1 MARDDI
7 RLDINFFEHPKTK
20 RLIRVLGHKGFY
32 ALVRLWT
39 SSAKLYPKG
48 IFKDLDEVD
57 IAELAGWDEDPTVF
71 CKGLSD
77 PKINFLE
84 KVDGIYSLH
93 GWEEHQPWIY
103 YQNERSE
110 IARQNARK
118 RWAMQSA
125 DDRHTEGNA
134 NSNPEATAGGN
145 ADGSADSMQ
154 SASDAKGNTDRSAD
168 GIADCTEDD
177 AIRMQTAEQ
186 AACNLHTVGN
196 APSPS
201 PSPSPTPIPKPIP
214 IPKNSGELK
223 VSPPSGDEQEL
234 TPPEPPPS
242 PPARRSTPGDT
253 ELYTSVQKAF
263 LSKNGE
269 KFTDYGKEGK
279 AIKQLIKKAKAR
291 DPDAHDEFL
300 KSMITR
306 FWELKAGKDRF
317 WKSQPFLPSAL
328 NAGGIFDRVLETFR
342 DPSGGAD
349 PPPGELDQEF
359 LQLIKQ
365 AEAKREGVGV

>member
-48 IFKDLDEVD
+48 VFKDLDEVD

-84 KVDGIYSLH
+84 KVEGVYSLH
-93 GWEEHQPWIY
+93 GWEDHQPWIY

-125 DDRHTEGNA
+125 EDGHTEGNA
-134 NSNPEATAGGN
+134 NSNPEPNAG
-145 ADGSADSMQ
+145 GSADSMQ
-154 SASDAKGNTDRSAD
+154 HASDTKGNAERTAE
-168 GIADCTEDD
+168 GNTDCTEDD
-177 AIRMQTAEQ
+177 AKRMQTAQ
-186 AACNLHTVGN
+186 QVACNLHTVGN

-201 PSPSPTPIPKPIP
+201 PIPTPIPIPNP
-214 IPKNSGELK
+214 IPKDSGEPE
-223 VSPPSGDEQEL
+223 VSPPSGDEQER
-234 TPPEPPPS
+234 TPPETTPS
-242 PPARRSTPGDT
+242 PPKKRSPIQDT

-279 AIKQLIKKAKAR
+279 AIKQLIIKAKAR
-291 DPDAHDEFL
+291 DPDAYDEFL

-342 DPSGGAD
+342 DPSGGTNS
-349 PPPGELDQEF
+349 PPGELDQEF
-359 LQLIKQ
+359 LKLIKQ
-365 AEAKREGVGV
+365 AEAKREGVVL